1 MTSSMSAGTGF
12 LTSLQRWWH
21 DTGDYA
27 WLLDFLR
34 PRGLLPGL
42 RATICASGVIVGIA
56 AVCLQFVPLHHPAA
70 VSHAIATALAVAGLT
85 WAVYWALAPWP
96 TERVSAVLFILVD
109 LGIIVAT
116 VLHADPLQA
125 MGTTTLF
132 ALPGAYIVFFH
143 GPRMHSVH
151 LVLAVLTIVGVGLWL
166 GWSTQPDAIALA
178 VSKVAIGLVIV
189 AGILPVLQFAF
200 WLIRH
205 SSVES
210 LIDPLTALSNRR
222 GLDNHLERIAVS
234 SRGGELCVIA
244 IDLDGF
250 KGINDRFGHQAGD
263 EVLVRTSRRIS
274 ETVRQSALVARTGG
288 EEFVVVE
295 RSPAAAAGVI
305 GERIRDAIRAAAHPP
320 VTASIGVAATA
331 GRDGIS
337 FQDALRAAD
346 AAMYQAKREGGDRV
360 VIAAHT
366 PADYEPLRP
375 PPE

>member
-1 MTSSMSAGTGF
+1 M
-12 LTSLQRWWH
+12 
-21 DTGDYA
+21 
-27 WLLDFLR
+27 
-34 PRGLLPGL
+34 
-42 RATICASGVIVGIA
+42 
-56 AVCLQFVPLHHPAA
+56 
-70 VSHAIATALAVAGLT
+70 
-85 WAVYWALAPWP
+85 
-96 TERVSAVLFILVD
+96 
-109 LGIIVAT
+109 
-116 VLHADPLQA
+116 
-125 MGTTTLF
+125 
-132 ALPGAYIVFFH
+132 
-143 GPRMHSVH
+143 
-151 LVLAVLTIVGVGLWL
+151 
-166 GWSTQPDAIALA
+166 
-178 VSKVAIGLVIV
+178 
-189 AGILPVLQFAF
+189 
-200 WLIRH
+200 
-205 SSVES
+205 
-210 LIDPLTALSNRR
+210 
-222 GLDNHLERIAVS
+222 S

-366 PADYEPLRP
+366 PAEYEPLRP